1 MQRQSQVRI
10 DDSGEVDER
19 FKSHAW
25 KACEGSNPP
34 RVRIPPSP
42 PEIANKTGPCG
53 PFFIF
58 RFQLFGNK
66 VSITVSKFWFRMQ
79 FLKMK
84 NLLSF
89 VILLAMTLTA
99 ASTFAEDTGS
109 ASKKCL
115 DFGFKQNTKDF
126 DGCVKQVLQSSGSLK
141 PVTKTVSPQPTSQS
155 QLDEKFWDG
164 AMAAGNKEGF
174 QAYLNNYPK
183 GRYAELA
190 RANLVRL
197 NNELNNQQRTPV
209 VAAQSQTTQ
218 TQSSSQVLKDSQDYI
233 EMVSIPGGS
242 FLMGSAEYSDGQPVH
257 RVSLKLFLI
266 GKTEVTRSQW
276 RSIMGSSRSNLAFFC
291 DDCPEEN
298 VSWDDVQQF
307 IEKLNQKTGK
317 RYRLPSE
324 AEWEYAARAGSN
336 TSWSFGDEE
345 SKLVDYAW
353 YSRNSRRI
361 QSVGKKLPN
370 SFGLYDMHGNV
381 WEWVQDC
388 WHENYSG
395 APMDGRAWTTDCG
408 ENLRVR
414 RGGSYSTGAGRTHS
428 SERGL
433 GWTFN
438 GDSGFRLAR
447 DL

>member
-1 MQRQSQVRI
+1 
-10 DDSGEVDER
+10 
-19 FKSHAW
+19 
-25 KACEGSNPP
+25 
-34 RVRIPPSP
+34 
-42 PEIANKTGPCG
+42 
-53 PFFIF
+53 
-58 RFQLFGNK
+58 
-66 VSITVSKFWFRMQ
+66 MQ

-99 ASTFAEDTGS
+99 ASIFAEDSGS

-209 VAAQSQTTQ
+209 VAAQSQSTQ
-218 TQSSSQVLKDSQDYI
+218 IQSSSQVLKDSQDYT
-233 EMVSIPGGS
+233 EMVAIPGGS
-242 FLMGSAEYSDGQPVH
+242 FLMGSAEYSDEQPVH
-257 RVSLKLFLI
+257 RVSIKKFLI
-266 GKTEVTRSQW
+266 GKTKVTQGQW
-276 RSIMGSSRSNLAFFC
+276 DSIMAYSSTGPSKFASDNLPLQRA
-291 DDCPEEN
+291 N
-298 VSWDDVQQF
+298 LDDVQQF

-317 RYRLPSE
+317 KYRLPSE

-336 TSWSFGDEE
+336 TRWSFGDDE
-345 SKLVDYAW
+345 SKLGDYAW
-353 YSRNSRRI
+353 YYQNSGRKTH
-361 QSVGKKLPN
+361 QVGQKLPN
-370 SFGLYDMHGNV
+370 AFGLFDMHGNL
-381 WEWVQDC
+381 WEWTQDC
-388 WHENYSG
+388 EHENYNG
-395 APMDGRAWTTDCG
+395 APTDGSAWTTGC
-408 ENLRVR
+408 ESNSRVR
-414 RGGSYSTGAGRTHS
+414 RGGSFSTGAGRTRS

-438 GDSGFRLAR
+438 GDSGFRLAS

>member
-1 MQRQSQVRI
+1 MQLLKIEIPIQFVFLVAMSLPAGI
-10 DDSGEVDER
+10 TLAEDSV
-19 FKSHAW
+19 S
-25 KACEGSNPP
+25 
-34 RVRIPPSP
+34 
-42 PEIANKTGPCG
+42 ANK
-53 PFFIF
+53 
-58 RFQLFGNK
+58 
-66 VSITVSKFWFRMQ
+66 
-79 FLKMK
+79 
-84 NLLSF
+84 
-89 VILLAMTLTA
+89 
-99 ASTFAEDTGS
+99 
-109 ASKKCL
+109 KCV

-141 PVTKTVSPQPTSQS
+141 PVTKTVSPQATSQS

-197 NNELNNQQRTPV
+197 NNGQNSQQNIPTE
-209 VAAQSQTTQ
+209 VAKRQSIPE
-218 TQSSSQVLKDSQDYI
+218 QSPGQAIKDCFDCP
-233 EMVSIPGGS
+233 EMVAIPGGS
-242 FLMGSAEYSDGQPVH
+242 FLMGSAKYSDGQPVH
-257 RVSLKLFLI
+257 RVRIKQFLI

-276 RSIMGSSRSNLAFFC
+276 RSIMGSSRSYLAISC
-291 DDCPEEN
+291 DDCPEED

-307 IEKLNQKTGK
+307 IEKFNQKTGK
-317 RYRLPSE
+317 KYRLPSE

-414 RGGSYSTGAGRTHS
+414 RGGTYSSGAERTHS